1 MIVFASLLPAAFSS
15 FFLPRCCCTCCD
27 VLLPRDAF
35 GCCHPNTFSLRLNGE
50 EDEDDNIEEEIPA
63 AADDDDDVLIAGLL

>member
-1 MIVFASLLPAAFSS
+1 MTVFTSLLPAAFSF

-27 VLLPRDAF
+27 VLLARDAF

-50 EDEDDNIEEEIPA
+50 EEGEKEEEIPP